1 MRKGMSRW
9 LLIVSLLVLA
19 GSVLTAC
26 TVSASGGIAAG
37 LISTVLLLVAVSLG
51 GTQAGCSDPD
61 VGPCLSPAYD
71 GGYDDPDVGPC
82 LSPPPPDGGWDADQP
97 DTDASDADASD
108 ADDADAYI
116 GPCLSPPPPDTG
128 WDADEPDAS
137 DAADTNGADTNDAD
151 TDGADAADGAEVG
164 SADPERRRILDKMR
178 QHLPADVLERL
189 DDDDKL
195 A

>member
-1 MRKGMSRW
+1 MMRKGMSRW

-51 GTQAGCSDPD
+51 GTQAGCSDFH

-82 LSPPPPDGGWDADQP
+82 LSPPPPDGGWDTDQP
-97 DTDASDADASD
+97 DADASDADASD

-128 WDADEPDAS
+128 PDADEPDTGDAS
-137 DAADTNGADTNDAD
+137 DAADAN
-151 TDGADAADGAEVG
+151 GADAADGAEVG

-178 QHLPADVLERL
+178 QRLPADVLERL